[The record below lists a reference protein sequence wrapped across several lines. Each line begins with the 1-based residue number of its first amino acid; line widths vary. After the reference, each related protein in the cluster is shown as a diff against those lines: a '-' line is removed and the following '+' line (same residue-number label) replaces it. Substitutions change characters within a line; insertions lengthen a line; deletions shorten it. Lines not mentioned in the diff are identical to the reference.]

1 MLTPSSYCS
10 APAHSSLQSISISLQ
25 ANLQI
30 ARANSGGEHLPS
42 SSGCLHRAGH
52 PAGSSVCRPQG
63 SPARFWEPTS
73 PCPIP
78 ALCGGRSA
86 RPSMLVTGQQAPW
99 VLAGHLVTLSS
110 WTCPGPLV
118 QKARAQG
125 PNSLRTGVR
134 SPRCPQGQTF
144 LPSLSP
150 PSTAH
155 SLLGLYVQRPKKD
168 SPLHCGRAALG
179 RSGGPSGDSTG
190 EEQDSP

>member
-1 MLTPSSYCS
+1 MGSTFLTSFSFSIFFEREEIQRGLDRLKYSIPAGFENLEKAFQKVGMERPGGSVLTPSSYCS
-10 APAHSSLQSISISLQ
+10 APAHSSLQSIFISLQ

-99 VLAGHLVTLSS
+99 VLAGYLVTLS
-110 WTCPGPLV
+110 PGP
-118 QKARAQG
+118 
-125 PNSLRTGVR
+125 
-134 SPRCPQGQTF
+134 
-144 LPSLSP
+144 
-150 PSTAH
+150 
-155 SLLGLYVQRPKKD
+155 
-168 SPLHCGRAALG
+168 ALG
-179 RSGGPSGDSTG
+179 PLCRRREPRVRTA
-190 EEQDSP
+190 